1 MKKQTEE
8 SFMNSSSHAQCFLK
22 LPFIFFPMDTPTG
35 KVGTRFFSCLN
46 GVHTTKEEACMPVW
60 LSFKMM
66 AASAR
71 GNKKEGMWWLGM
83 IQEDPP
89 KDITFHMGLKGGIG
103 EEGEEHF
110 GQWE

>member
-1 MKKQTEE
+1 
-8 SFMNSSSHAQCFLK
+8 
-22 LPFIFFPMDTPTG
+22 
-35 KVGTRFFSCLN
+35 
-46 GVHTTKEEACMPVW
+46 
-60 LSFKMM
+60 MM